1 VSVLLEDR
9 RDRVLLQRGQS
20 RACGGPAPVHDAAAA
35 RDLKADETSVLQ
47 QLAALGNDPEVLDEQ
62 RVVNLLMF
70 RAEQGH
76 RRDPIRGGAPATQN
90 YAPGITGM
98 EDVMSQR
105 TWFITGASR
114 GFGRSF
120 TQAALAAGDRVAA
133 TARDTASLDDLVG
146 EHGDAL
152 LPTQL
157 DVTDRDAALA
167 AVRQAHERLGRLDV
181 VVNNAG
187 YGVSGAIEEL
197 TEDQARRQIEVNLFG
212 ALWVTQ
218 AALPILREQG
228 SGWIVQVSSIG
239 GLAAFPLTGIYHAS
253 KWALEGF
260 SESLRQ
266 EVEPFGIKVLMV
278 EPSGFRTDWA
288 GSSMDRAEPIEAYQG
303 IEPIAQRRTAQL
315 EENNGSQPGNPELA
329 AKALLDTLDRDD
341 PPFRL
346 LLGNVA
352 YDVAVD
358 RYESRLK
365 EFRADDRPPGA
376 PTIVRR
382 DDRGSCPNA
391 CSPGSESRAATIPAR
406 APSRSA
412 CTAAASR

>member
-1 VSVLLEDR
+1 M
-9 RDRVLLQRGQS
+9 
-20 RACGGPAPVHDAAAA
+20 P
-35 RDLKADETSVLQ
+35 
-47 QLAALGNDPEVLDEQ
+47 N
-62 RVVNLLMF
+62 
-70 RAEQGH
+70 
-76 RRDPIRGGAPATQN
+76 
-90 YAPGITGM
+90 
-98 EDVMSQR
+98 R
-105 TWFITGASR
+105 TWLITGASR

-120 TQAALAAGDRVAA
+120 AQAALAAGDRVGA
-133 TARDTASLDDLVG
+133 TARDTSSLENLVA
-146 EHGDAL
+146 EHGDAV
-152 LPTQL
+152 LPIEL
-157 DVTDRDAALA
+157 DVTDRGAVFA
-167 AVRQAHERLGRLDV
+167 AVRNVHEHFGRLDV

-197 TEDQARRQIEVNLFG
+197 SEEQARRQLEVNLFG

-218 AALPILREQG
+218 AALPILREQR

-260 SESLRQ
+260 SETLRQ

-288 GSSMDRAEPIEAYQG
+288 GPSMDRAEPIDAYQQ
-303 IEPIAQRRTAQL
+303 IDQIAQRRAFQQ
-315 EENNGSQPGNPELA
+315 EENNGSQPGNPDLA

-358 RYESRLK
+358 RYETRLT
-365 EFRADDRPPGA
+365 EFRAGEQVARAADDR
-376 PTIVRR
+376 
-382 DDRGSCPNA
+382 
-391 CSPGSESRAATIPAR
+391 
-406 APSRSA
+406 
-412 CTAAASR
+412 

>member
-1 VSVLLEDR
+1 
-9 RDRVLLQRGQS
+9 
-20 RACGGPAPVHDAAAA
+20 
-35 RDLKADETSVLQ
+35 
-47 QLAALGNDPEVLDEQ
+47 
-62 RVVNLLMF
+62 
-70 RAEQGH
+70 
-76 RRDPIRGGAPATQN
+76 
-90 YAPGITGM
+90 
-98 EDVMSQR
+98 MSNR
-105 TWFITGASR
+105 IWFITGASR

-120 TQAALAAGDRVAA
+120 TEAALAAGDRVAA
-133 TARDTASLDDLVG
+133 TARDTSSLDDLVA
-146 EHGDAL
+146 EHGDAV
-152 LPTQL
+152 LPIEL
-157 DVTDRDAALA
+157 DVTNRDGVFA
-167 AVRQAHERLGRLDV
+167 AVQQAHETFGRLDV

-197 TEDQARRQIEVNLFG
+197 SEDQARRQIEVNLFG

-260 SESLRQ
+260 SETLRQ

-288 GSSMDRAEPIEAYQG
+288 GSSMDRAKPIDAYEA
-303 IEPIAQRRTAQL
+303 IDAIAKRRATQQ
-315 EENNGSQPGNPELA
+315 EENNGSQPGNPDLA

-358 RYESRLK
+358 RYESRLQ
-365 EFRADDRPPGA
+365 EFRAGEKVARGADDR
-376 PTIVRR
+376 
-382 DDRGSCPNA
+382 
-391 CSPGSESRAATIPAR
+391 
-406 APSRSA
+406 
-412 CTAAASR
+412 

>member
-1 VSVLLEDR
+1 MILGSATR
-9 RDRVLLQRGQS
+9 M
-20 RACGGPAPVHDAAAA
+20 
-35 RDLKADETSVLQ
+35 AD
-47 QLAALGNDPEVLDEQ
+47 
-62 RVVNLLMF
+62 
-70 RAEQGH
+70 
-76 RRDPIRGGAPATQN
+76 
-90 YAPGITGM
+90 
-98 EDVMSQR
+98 R

-120 TQAALAAGDRVAA
+120 ARAALSAGDRVAA
-133 TARDTASLDDLVG
+133 TARDTSSLDDLVE
-146 EHGDAL
+146 EHGEAV
-152 LPTQL
+152 LPIEL
-157 DVTDRDAALA
+157 DVTDHDAAVA
-167 AVRQAHERLGRLDV
+167 AVREAHDQLGRLDV

-197 TEDQARRQIEVNLFG
+197 TEEQARRQMEVNLFG

-253 KWALEGF
+253 KWGLEGF

-303 IEPIAQRRTAQL
+303 IETIAKRRAAQQ

-329 AKALLDTLDRDD
+329 AQALLQTLERDD

-346 LLGNVA
+346 LLGNLA
-352 YDVAVD
+352 YEVAVD
-358 RYESRLK
+358 RYETRLR
-365 EFRADDRPPGA
+365 EFRAGEQVARGADDR
-376 PTIVRR
+376 
-382 DDRGSCPNA
+382 
-391 CSPGSESRAATIPAR
+391 
-406 APSRSA
+406 
-412 CTAAASR
+412 

>member
-1 VSVLLEDR
+1 MPNRIWL
-9 RDRVLLQRGQS
+9 
-20 RACGGPAPVHDAAAA
+20 
-35 RDLKADETSVLQ
+35 
-47 QLAALGNDPEVLDEQ
+47 
-62 RVVNLLMF
+62 
-70 RAEQGH
+70 
-76 RRDPIRGGAPATQN
+76 
-90 YAPGITGM
+90 
-98 EDVMSQR
+98 
-105 TWFITGASR
+105 ITGASR

-120 TQAALAAGDRVAA
+120 AQAALAAGDRVGA
-133 TARDTASLDDLVG
+133 TARDTSSLEDLVA
-146 EHGDAL
+146 EHGDAV
-152 LPTQL
+152 LPIEL
-157 DVTDRDAALA
+157 DVTDRGAVFA
-167 AVRQAHERLGRLDV
+167 AVRDVHDHFGRLDV

-197 TEDQARRQIEVNLFG
+197 SEEQARRQLEVNLFG

-260 SESLRQ
+260 SETLRQ

-288 GSSMDRAEPIEAYQG
+288 GSSMDRAEPIDAYQR
-303 IEPIAQRRTAQL
+303 IDQIAQRRAFQQ
-315 EENNGSQPGNPELA
+315 EDNNGSQPGNPDLA
-329 AKALLDTLDRDD
+329 AQALLDTLNRDD

-358 RYESRLK
+358 RYETRLT
-365 EFRADDRPPGA
+365 EFRAGERVARAADDR
-376 PTIVRR
+376 
-382 DDRGSCPNA
+382 
-391 CSPGSESRAATIPAR
+391 
-406 APSRSA
+406 
-412 CTAAASR
+412 